1 MVKKI
6 LRITIAPYL
15 DCQDVIESNLVQA
28 VAAPDIA
35 TAIALHNAIWLNLGK
50 AILRCLASNWASPIN
65 PPTHRQSAETCTTNA
80 PIANP

>member
-35 TAIALHNAIWLNLGK
+35 TAIALHNAI
-50 AILRCLASNWASPIN
+50 
-65 PPTHRQSAETCTTNA
+65 
-80 PIANP
+80 